1 MSSQDFTLVGTGARR
16 RGEGD
21 WEAGIGEGV
30 SPPQPTRGFGGASW
44 ANAFLY
50 IWDPRNT
57 SGRENRRRYVPTKPV
72 FFV

>member
-30 SPPQPTRGFGGASW
+30 SPPQPTRGFGGAS
-44 ANAFLY
+44 
-50 IWDPRNT
+50 
-57 SGRENRRRYVPTKPV
+57 
-72 FFV
+72 